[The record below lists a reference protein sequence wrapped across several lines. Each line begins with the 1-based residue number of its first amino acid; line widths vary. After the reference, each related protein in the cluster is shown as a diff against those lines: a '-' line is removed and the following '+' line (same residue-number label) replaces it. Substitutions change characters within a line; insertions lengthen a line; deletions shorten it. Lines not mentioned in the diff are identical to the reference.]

1 MKLITILSNISIFKT
16 IAFNVR
22 YFGLKSIFRLPAIV
36 AKNVKFQNLKGNI
49 YLDNPTKFAQI
60 RLGFPM
66 VSIFDCPHERTLW
79 NNCGNIYVRGRLTLG
94 SGFRLGNS
102 GDLLLGDT
110 VAITANST
118 IVCRKKVTISDDCL
132 ISWDVLVM
140 DTDFHKIFDSCSNQI
155 NNDEEIVINKH
166 CWIGCRSLILKGSVI
181 PDNSIIAAGSIVASQ
196 VIQKNCVYSSFGK
209 IIHNDIDW
217 SM

>member
-1 MKLITILSNISIFKT
+1 
-16 IAFNVR
+16 
-22 YFGLKSIFRLPAIV
+22 
-36 AKNVKFQNLKGNI
+36 
-49 YLDNPTKFAQI
+49 
-60 RLGFPM
+60 
-66 VSIFDCPHERTLW
+66 
-79 NNCGNIYVRGRLTLG
+79 
-94 SGFRLGNS
+94 
-102 GDLLLGDT
+102 
-110 VAITANST
+110 
-118 IVCRKKVTISDDCL
+118 
-132 ISWDVLVM
+132 M